1 MKKGRMAEIVA
12 ELQAASKMH
21 LKQSKEIAEHID
33 DMESPAKM
41 TSPLNDSASSGK
53 KHSTMGKRQLEIHIE
68 GNNKHRNAKRLV
80 DADKDP
86 SAGKNQIGSS
96 DGPGTIKE

>member
-1 MKKGRMAEIVA
+1 
-12 ELQAASKMH
+12 
-21 LKQSKEIAEHID
+21 
-33 DMESPAKM
+33 M